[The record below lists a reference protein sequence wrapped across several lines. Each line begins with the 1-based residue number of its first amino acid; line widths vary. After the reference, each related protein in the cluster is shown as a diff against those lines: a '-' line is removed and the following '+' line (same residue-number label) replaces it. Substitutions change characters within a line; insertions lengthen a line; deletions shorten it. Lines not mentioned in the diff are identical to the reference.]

1 MFHASGLQAVI
12 QRGLYCKQ
20 FFFLPPSTFP
30 LVATGDHHIKTPLF
44 MFSLLEKPPPLPFC
58 PLASKDVSSFYMIG
72 LDLQE
77 SPPLSS
83 CFVLRAKSGESDG
96 GSIRG
101 GGMKGRRA
109 ERRGSREQ
117 RSEGGNWA
125 EGFFFIRVP
134 TMLTIKA
141 CVCVYV
147 WERDAQRV
155 RKRSRGLN
163 IFTQFLTA
171 KAFP

>member
-1 MFHASGLQAVI
+1 MYHASGLQAVI

-44 MFSLLEKPPPLPFC
+44 MFSLLEKNASSPLLPGCF
-58 PLASKDVSSFYMIG
+58 KDVSSFYMIG

-77 SPPLSS
+77 SPPPSS

-101 GGMKGRRA
+101 G
-109 ERRGSREQ
+109 
-117 RSEGGNWA
+117 
-125 EGFFFIRVP
+125 V
-134 TMLTIKA
+134 
-141 CVCVYV
+141 V
-147 WERDAQRV
+147 
-155 RKRSRGLN
+155 
-163 IFTQFLTA
+163 
-171 KAFP
+171 